1 MGRVKLINKGAAGQI
16 KKQRNKL
23 LLWPLILILIFFS
36 CKTGTSNDPGNGEQ
50 SKRVVILYTNDE
62 HGWLEAADTHG
73 GAAGMMGLW
82 KNNEGYTDA
91 GNFLVL
97 SGGDNWTGPAISTW
111 TKGESMVDVMNAMG
125 YDATAI
131 GNHEFD
137 FKVDVLNQRIG
148 QADFPFLSANIR
160 KKGADDIPGFAT
172 PYTVVEV
179 NGVKVGLIGLSS
191 LSTPYT
197 TFPDNVKDYDFISY
211 DTALEEIVPQVK
223 AEGGE
228 LLIVAGHICRAE
240 MVELAPLAAQLGIT
254 LIGGGHCHEVVNE
267 SINGVTLVQ
276 AGCCM
281 KYYIK
286 VDISFDPVT
295 DTVVSMTTNTV
306 ENRGGTPD
314 PEIADI
320 VSGWQD
326 RVNETLAEVIGY
338 ADQEIGMR
346 THGMYNMATDSM
358 LTAYPAADI
367 SFTNIGG
374 IRQSIPAGDIT
385 VGTIVGVLPFEN
397 EMVQLELTGAQIVDC
412 VEDLIMGGMTTIGG
426 YKLADG
432 TPIDAGTTY
441 IVLTTDYLYSR
452 TDYCF
457 QYNDAS
463 PYRTS
468 IHYRQPMIDWIKSLN
483 TSQADP
489 LDNYLDHTPR
499 R

>member
-1 MGRVKLINKGAAGQI
+1 
-16 KKQRNKL
+16 
-23 LLWPLILILIFFS
+23 
-36 CKTGTSNDPGNGEQ
+36 
-50 SKRVVILYTNDE
+50 
-62 HGWLEAADTHG
+62 
-73 GAAGMMGLW
+73 
-82 KNNEGYTDA
+82 
-91 GNFLVL
+91 
-97 SGGDNWTGPAISTW
+97 
-111 TKGESMVDVMNAMG
+111 
-125 YDATAI
+125 
-131 GNHEFD
+131 
-137 FKVDVLNQRIG
+137 
-148 QADFPFLSANIR
+148 
-160 KKGADDIPGFAT
+160 
-172 PYTVVEV
+172 
-179 NGVKVGLIGLSS
+179 
-191 LSTPYT
+191 
-197 TFPDNVKDYDFISY
+197 
-211 DTALEEIVPQVK
+211 
-223 AEGGE
+223 
-228 LLIVAGHICRAE
+228 
-240 MVELAPLAAQLGIT
+240 
-254 LIGGGHCHEVVNE
+254 
-267 SINGVTLVQ
+267 
-276 AGCCM
+276 
-281 KYYIK
+281 
-286 VDISFDPVT
+286 
-295 DTVVSMTTNTV
+295 
-306 ENRGGTPD
+306 
-314 PEIADI
+314 
-320 VSGWQD
+320 
-326 RVNETLAEVIGY
+326 
-338 ADQEIGMR
+338 
-346 THGMYNMATDSM
+346 MATDSM